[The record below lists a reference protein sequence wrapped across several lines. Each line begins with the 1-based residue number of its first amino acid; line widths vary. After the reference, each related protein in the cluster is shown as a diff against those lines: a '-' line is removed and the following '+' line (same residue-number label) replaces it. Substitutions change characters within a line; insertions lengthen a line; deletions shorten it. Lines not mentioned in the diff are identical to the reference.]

1 MIRFAL
7 LLMITMTHPSFGEVI
22 LRRDGL
28 PNVHCEILSGG
39 ADGLLVR
46 EEGAAGTSV
55 RLPWSSIHAI
65 EPSKTR
71 PQLEQFL
78 EDGDKLWRAK
88 QRLLRGDVQLSE
100 PIFASQFKTLVGLD
114 SQDTRL
120 AAEGFLRVLIAR
132 GAIDRAVHPWLE
144 TVRLNELGIVSPF
157 VDLPSVLHS
166 ETMLVPHLPVF
177 EVDEF
182 STQTLAP
189 YLHSKLPVTKSLA
202 NYLAEDGKAR
212 HSQSVVPEGSLFL
225 AQIMQA
231 SAGHAPAREAL
242 LARIDSFD
250 VWQQAWAHSAISKG
264 LLKNPTPERR
274 NAGLLHLVEVASL
287 DPHIQPWLTG
297 VAMLKLSEELELDGL
312 EQQAERIRFE
322 AIRLFPTH
330 PVVSDVIEK
339 KRNVTQ

>member
-1 MIRFAL
+1 MS
-7 LLMITMTHPSFGEVI
+7 HSSFGEII
-22 LRRDGL
+22 LRRGGL

-39 ADGLLVR
+39 ASGLLVR
-46 EEGAAGTSV
+46 EEGAAGVSV
-55 RLPWSSIHAI
+55 RLPWSSIHSI
-65 EPSKTR
+65 EPTKTR

-78 EDGDKLWRAK
+78 HDGDKLWRAK

-114 SQDTRL
+114 STDTRL
-120 AAEGFLRVLIAR
+120 AAEGLLRVLIAR

-157 VDLPSVLHS
+157 VDLPSILHS
-166 ETMLVPHLPVF
+166 ETMLSPHLPVF
-177 EVDEF
+177 EVDEI

-189 YLHSKLPVTKSLA
+189 YLNSKLPVTKSIA
-202 NYLAEDGKAR
+202 NYLSKESKTTHSKAVA
-212 HSQSVVPEGSLFL
+212 SEESLFL
-225 AQIMQA
+225 PQIIQA
-231 SAGHAPAREAL
+231 SEGQTPAMEAL
-242 LARIDSFD
+242 LTRLDSFD
-250 VWQQAWAHSAISKG
+250 IWQQAWAHYAISNG
-264 LLKNPTPERR
+264 LLKNPTPKQR

-287 DPHIQPWLTG
+287 NPEIQPWLTG
-297 VAMLKLSEELELDGL
+297 AAMMKLAEELELDGL
-312 EQQAERIRFE
+312 EQQAKRIQFE